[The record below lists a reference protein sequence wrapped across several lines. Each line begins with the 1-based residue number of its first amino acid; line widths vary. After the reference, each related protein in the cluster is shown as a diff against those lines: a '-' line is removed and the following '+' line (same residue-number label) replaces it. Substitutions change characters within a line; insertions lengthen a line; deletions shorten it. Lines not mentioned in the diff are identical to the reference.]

1 MNKPDPT
8 GTPARK
14 DQRKDQREDQRKK
27 LEDSFEKST
36 AKQQET
42 FRDEA
47 NEDKTV
53 EIPADKTKAP
63 IRGIDAPEGSG
74 R

>member
-1 MNKPDPT
+1 MNTKPDPS
-8 GTPARK
+8 GTPGGT
-14 DQRKDQREDQRKK
+14 DQREE
-27 LEDSFEKST
+27 LEKSLEKST
-36 AKQQET
+36 AKQPET

-53 EIPADKTKAP
+53 EIPPDKTKDP
-63 IRGIDAPEGSG
+63 IHGIDAPERPG

>member
-1 MNKPDPT
+1 MNTKPDPT
-8 GTPARK
+8 GTPGSK
-14 DQRKDQREDQRKK
+14 EQREK

-36 AKQQET
+36 VKQPET

-53 EIPADKTKAP
+53 EIPADKNKAP
-63 IRGIDAPEGSG
+63 IRGIDAPERPG